1 MSTNVLKDFLY
12 WYKIQAPKYG
22 YFRSLDY
29 SLFNALY
36 FKRDGSYKKKTNG
49 EPNED

>member
-1 MSTNVLKDFLY
+1 MSTNGIKDFWF
-12 WYKIQAPKYG
+12 WYKQFGPKYG

-36 FKRDGSYKKKTNG
+36 FKRDGSYKTKTNG